1 MNKTTRYIKLY
12 QWVDEKVDVL
22 VVMLVLGMV
31 VLWVAV

>member
-1 MNKTTRYIKLY
+1 MNKKTRYIKRY

-31 VLWVAV
+31 FLWVAV